1 MEHENVSVTVF
12 DQLVSDENG
21 QLLKAMIP
29 YLSFRGQKILAAYAK
44 TQELRNTLRLFSKPH
59 NDMQICSAVSAD
71 PMEMLNDIRKFS
83 YGESKKQLD
92 QAINLFAMMQLMQ
105 TMNE

>member
-1 MEHENVSVTVF
+1 
-12 DQLVSDENG
+12 
-21 QLLKAMIP
+21 
-29 YLSFRGQKILAAYAK
+29 
-44 TQELRNTLRLFSKPH
+44 
-59 NDMQICSAVSAD
+59 MQICSAVSAD